1 MNTNIT
7 RNCYDSQ
14 RNFFVALLNVKRHI
28 VRQDDDKERHKVKP
42 DTGVEC
48 LEDVIEHP
56 REVVIPRAFTTR
68 NVDVLWFFNHEVFG
82 TCSWRS

>member
-7 RNCYDSQ
+7 GNRYDSQ
-14 RNFFVALLNVKRHI
+14 RDFFVALLKVKRHI
-28 VRQDDDKERHKVKP
+28 VRQDDDKERHEVKP

-82 TCSWRS
+82 TFSWRN